1 VHFLPCAV
9 LTGRTMQLRRVS
21 HCGAAD
27 HESAVKLNCHSSD
40 IRASLQRPMMTLLL
54 MTLLMMTL
62 SSVQVDARVTGVTS
76 RRDVSSLSNHY
87 HR

>member
-1 VHFLPCAV
+1 
-9 LTGRTMQLRRVS
+9 
-21 HCGAAD
+21 
-27 HESAVKLNCHSSD
+27 
-40 IRASLQRPMMTLLL
+40 MMTLLL
-54 MTLLMMTL
+54 MTLLMMTLLMTTLLLMTLLLMTL